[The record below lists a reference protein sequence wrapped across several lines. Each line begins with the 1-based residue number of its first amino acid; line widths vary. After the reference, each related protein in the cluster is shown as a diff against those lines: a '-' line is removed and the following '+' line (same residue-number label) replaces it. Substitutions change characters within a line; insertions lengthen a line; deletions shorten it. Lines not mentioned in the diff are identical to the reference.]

1 MKKDPEVGLE
11 VAKIFKL
18 MKEISPGK
26 AVELRVPPYGAI
38 QCGKGAIH
46 RRGTPPNQVEMSAV
60 TLIHLVINPESWP
73 GLMDQGEIR
82 ASGLA
87 SDLSKLF
94 IQVSVKY
101 QAGIKSFLASNGV
114 D

>member
-1 MKKDPEVGLE
+1 MKKDPEVALE

-18 MKEISPGK
+18 IKEISPGK

-38 QCGKGAIH
+38 QCGKGAVH
-46 RRGTPPNQVEMSAV
+46 RRGIPSNQVEMSADALV
-60 TLIHLVINPESWP
+60 HLVINPGSWS
-73 GLMDQGEIR
+73 GLIGQGQIR

-94 IQVSVKY
+94 TQVSAKY
-101 QAGIKSFLASNGV
+101 QGGF
-114 D
+114 

>member
-1 MKKDPEVGLE
+1 MKRDPEVALE

-18 MKEISPGK
+18 IKEISSGK

-38 QCGKGAIH
+38 QCVEGTDH
-46 RRGTPPNQVEMSAV
+46 RRGTPPNQVEMSSD
-60 TLIHLVINPESWP
+60 TLIHLATNSEAWS
-73 GLMDQGEIR
+73 GLIVQGHIR

-94 IQVSVKY
+94 TQVSVKY
-101 QAGIKSFLASNGV
+101 QAGI
-114 D
+114 

>member
-1 MKKDPEVGLE
+1 MRKDPEVALE

-18 MKEISPGK
+18 IKEISPGK

-38 QCGKGAIH
+38 QCGEGAVH
-46 RRGTPPNQVEMSAV
+46 RRGTPPNQVEMSSD
-60 TLIHLVINPESWP
+60 TLIHLAINSESWS
-73 GLMDQGEIR
+73 GLISQGQIR

-94 IQVSVKY
+94 TEVSAKH
-101 QAGIKSFLASNGV
+101 QAGI
-114 D
+114 

>member
-1 MKKDPEVGLE
+1 MKKDPEVALQ

-18 MKEISPGK
+18 IREISPGK

-38 QCGKGAIH
+38 QCSVGAIH
-46 RRGTPPNQVEMSAV
+46 RRGTPPNQVEMNAD
-60 TLIHLVINPESWP
+60 TLIQLATNPESWLDLI
-73 GLMDQGEIR
+73 GQGQIR

-94 IQVSVKY
+94 TKVSAKY
-101 QAGIKSFLASNGV
+101 QA
-114 D
+114 

>member
-1 MKKDPEVGLE
+1 MKKDPGVTLE

-18 MKEISPGK
+18 IKEISPGK

-46 RRGTPPNQVEMSAV
+46 RRGTPPNQVEMSAD
-60 TLIHLVINPESWP
+60 TLIHLAINPESWS
-73 GLMDQGEIR
+73 GLIGQGQIR

-94 IQVSVKY
+94 TKVSAKY
-101 QAGIKSFLASNGV
+101 QPGV
-114 D
+114 